1 MAKILQKNKFE
12 LDRPDYENHANR
24 ADRYL
29 IRLMAFLLNA
39 KLWSGDHIP
48 LMDYN

>member
-24 ADRYL
+24 YL

-39 KLWSGDHIP
+39 KLWSEDHIP
-48 LMDYN
+48 LMDYK

>member
-1 MAKILQKNKFE
+1 MFIHSHRHVRWQRFYKKNKFE

-39 KLWSGDHIP
+39 KL
-48 LMDYN
+48 